1 MIQDLEQ
8 DTLTN
13 EEQALE
19 IRRLKFRVGNLEVQ
33 LADYQQIITELN
45 DRLAKLGHT
54 KDIS

>member
-45 DRLAKLGHT
+45 DRLAKLNAT

>member
-54 KDIS
+54 RDIS